1 MNPIVAFGYEWR
13 DWQAVK
19 ENAWSNPLLVIAFAA
34 AGGGFACILYSSA
47 FLIGG
52 ELSTVLLFHMA
63 ARYEGTP
70 EKYLGS
76 STPVSS
82 ASLQQSLTE
91 TDGSTGF
98 QLNTDGVVL
107 HPAKMISLVIFMS
120 IPPAACT
127 LVVVF
132 YQLIGSMG
140 KVRLDTFFPA
150 VTRVALPWSAIWW
163 LLCLYTFL
171 NWETSECI
179 RVERLHEPLCYDTA
193 QDEPAKVA
201 RHMCRS
207 ETGSECALV
216 LFILGMYTL
225 SSTAVLIGTALCG
238 LGLWQAK
245 QDHELKWRRPDNPGS
260 VGRQPNER
268 QPLLA

>member
-1 MNPIVAFGYEWR
+1 M
-13 DWQAVK
+13 K
-19 ENAWSNPLLVIAFAA
+19 ENAWSNPLLVVAFAA

-76 STPVSS
+76 ATPANGDSW
-82 ASLQQSLTE
+82 LQQGNLRLADS
-91 TDGSTGF
+91 DSSTGGF
-98 QLNTDGVVL
+98 RLNTDSVVL
-107 HPAKMISLVIFMS
+107 HPVKMISLVIFMS

-163 LLCLYTFL
+163 VLCVYTFFG
-171 NWETSECI
+171 WETSECLRI
-179 RVERLHEPLCYDTA
+179 ERLHEPMCFDTEH
-193 QDEPAKVA
+193 DEPARFA

-225 SSTAVLIGTALCG
+225 SATAVLVGTALCG

-245 QDHELKWRRPDNPGS
+245 QDHERKWRRPDNPTS